1 MNLGFG
7 RWWMGLFTNDSNMKK
22 KRRTS
27 ESLEKYHSA
36 QFVKIDD
43 NKKNLV

>member
-1 MNLGFG
+1 MVD
-7 RWWMGLFTNDSNMKK
+7 GLFTNDSNMK

-43 NKKNLV
+43 NKKI